1 MISSDALPGWI
12 AAGVLTVVNVGA
24 VGYFAGR
31 VTARLQTL
39 TSAVSRLEGLHMTNP
54 GQSRSPSIGP
64 ATRISGASEDPD
76 T

>member
-1 MISSDALPGWI
+1 MTAESLPAWI
-12 AAGVLTVVNVGA
+12 AAGVVTVVNVGA

-39 TSAVSRLEGLHMTNP
+39 TTAVARLEDLHLSNP
-54 GQSRSPSIGP
+54 GQSRPPSIGP
-64 ATRISGASEDPD
+64 TTRISGASDAPG

>member
-1 MISSDALPGWI
+1 MISTDALPGWI
-12 AAGVLTVVNVGA
+12 AAGVLSVVNVGA

-39 TSAVSRLEGLHMTNP
+39 TAAVDRLENLHLSNP
-54 GQSRSPSIGP
+54 GQSHPPSLGP
-64 ATRISGASEDPD
+64 ATRISGGSDDPD